1 MEKCSVLSKKL
12 TCQENERERQADS
25 VVFVMIKTFQKC
37 CSLLRCRVG
46 GSLSMVQ
53 VCEFDGWP
61 YMGRE

>member
-12 TCQENERERQADS
+12 TYQENERERQADS
-25 VVFVMIKTFQKC
+25 VFFVMIKTFQKC
-37 CSLLRCRVG
+37 CSLLRSRVG
-46 GSLSMVQ
+46 GSLFMVQ